1 MTASSPTTPVQ
12 LSWVKSNL
20 KGRYELTANGPILGS
35 CSVLASG
42 NQPAGLNLKT
52 NHGLF
57 NDADWAAPKFS
68 SSPET
73 EQ

>member
-1 MTASSPTTPVQ
+1 MGQ
-12 LSWVKSNL
+12 SWVH
-20 KGRYELTANGPILGS
+20 

-57 NDADWAAPKFS
+57 NEADWAAPKFS
-68 SSPET
+68 SSQEID
-73 EQ
+73 Q